1 MEIKKTVDAL
11 LKSKELLDLN
21 QALHKLHASLE
32 DAALKTE
39 IKRVFRGLEYC
50 LKHASFEVVLQATQI
65 LTELLQPDQDASIE
79 LYFAGLLPLLVHN
92 LGD

>member
-21 QALHKLHASLE
+21 QALHKLHACLE

-39 IKRVFRGLEYC
+39 IKRIFRGLEHC
-50 LKHASFEVVLQATQI
+50 LQHSAFEVVLQAT
-65 LTELLQPDQDASIE
+65 
-79 LYFAGLLPLLVHN
+79 
-92 LGD
+92 